1 MIDIVLTP
9 GRTLALVCIALPVLF
24 AILSTV
30 GGNLEE
36 GLRAQPPTEVEET
49 DCRIEAMMSGDNPVE
64 VETIHRACVQA
75 ANACSSSRMRASPRR
90 SPSGFDPAWPEFSR
104 HAPETR
110 TDLVRREQWMSG
122 SREAGDDED
131 AEGRRRARAGW
142 TLCLW
147 MPAGGRSRRRRW
159 REDRAGL

>member
-1 MIDIVLTP
+1 MIDRVLTP

-75 ANACSSSRMRASPRR
+75 ANDA
-90 SPSGFDPAWPEFSR
+90 DV
-104 HAPETR
+104 AP
-110 TDLVRREQWMSG
+110 
-122 SREAGDDED
+122 
-131 AEGRRRARAGW
+131 RRARPRLLSGLLLVAYAGFAAAL
-142 TLCLW
+142 TVRI
-147 MPAGGRSRRRRW
+147 RSRMARVLPTRPGNPDGSRS
-159 REDRAGL
+159 